1 MLQIIDQPSEMIY
14 YLNDLQRQGK
24 LTWGAELNSL
34 RIGVAHGLNERP
46 SNEANPIE
54 IFLQNSSTNDFHN
67 WNLRFPNLNE
77 QFAIALYDSSGNEVQ
92 KTALGKQQGQPLSLD
107 GQNPTKTPGVMD
119 DINAFFGAGN
129 VRRGHGL
136 RPVFVSAK
144 DATDCGRFNLNDYFE
159 IKSPGNCKLT
169 YQQRFYRWN
178 TNLTL
183 TGIAMPTVT
192 VPLEIH

>member
-1 MLQIIDQPSEMIY
+1 
-14 YLNDLQRQGK
+14 
-24 LTWGAELNSL
+24 
-34 RIGVAHGLNERP
+34 
-46 SNEANPIE
+46 
-54 IFLQNSSTNDFHN
+54 
-67 WNLRFPNLNE
+67 LRFPNLNE